1 MGLAVDADGF
11 DAFISYSHAADGQL
25 TPAVRLGMQAVGK
38 KWYRL
43 RASRIFCDQSNLS
56 ATPELWPTIEQAL
69 SASRFLV
76 LLASPQA
83 AASVWVQKE
92 LDWWR
97 SNRPPST
104 LLIGL
109 TDGELAWDE
118 SRQRFDPVRT
128 TALPA
133 SVLNWFGR
141 EPLWVDLRWA
151 REERHLSVR
160 DPRFRD
166 RMAGLVAPVRG
177 VPKDTLIG
185 EDIRQHRRS
194 MRLLQGGATLL
205 ALFAVASLV
214 AALVAVQRGN
224 TALARQVAA
233 AAVSNTTQHLD
244 MSMLLAAE
252 AYREE
257 PSAQS
262 TSALFAAVTASPKLV
277 RFADN
282 GTPVTALAAA
292 QDGATVVTGGVD
304 GRVRAWDPTGTRAP
318 FVIAELHQ
326 PVTTVAVSDDGRSVA
341 VGGEAGLVV
350 LAHPTRVRPP
360 RCGRQ
365 DRRCARRRCPVPE

>member
-97 SNRPPST
+97 ANRPPST

-194 MRLLQGGATLL
+194 MRLLQGGRRCWPC
-205 ALFAVASLV
+205 S
-214 AALVAVQRGN
+214 RW
-224 TALARQVAA
+224 RR
-233 AAVSNTTQHLD
+233 SW
-244 MSMLLAAE
+244 
-252 AYREE
+252 RRWWRC
-257 PSAQS
+257 SA
-262 TSALFAAVTASPKLV
+262 
-277 RFADN
+277 
-282 GTPVTALAAA
+282 GTP
-292 QDGATVVTGGVD
+292 
-304 GRVRAWDPTGTRAP
+304 
-318 FVIAELHQ
+318 
-326 PVTTVAVSDDGRSVA
+326 RSPIRW
-341 VGGEAGLVV
+341 L
-350 LAHPTRVRPP
+350 PP
-360 RCGRQ
+360 R
-365 DRRCARRRCPVPE
+365 